1 MRNVSIPA
9 SYGYAVREF
18 PYTGMEDGVKES
30 GIVLHCSK
38 RRSRRTNSSS
48 IDREIGN
55 NDSGYI
61 FGIFNNCLVVTEY
74 GASALI

>member
-1 MRNVSIPA
+1 MCLSQQVTVT
-9 SYGYAVREF
+9 VREF

-61 FGIFNNCLVVTEY
+61 FGNIRSLWSY
-74 GASALI
+74 SR